1 MYFMNITH
9 LQIIQESSYHF
20 QNGGI
25 KTYWWLSARQ
35 WYLHWRHCT
44 GRLPGTNLRKLCFSA
59 DGTQIWIDYALSR
72 SIRRFAC
79 CPQICHDSCLVPSL
93 YPCQASPFAVSGCQS
108 RLSCYEKTRDHCS
121 SPRLPLSTNPVIKCR
136 YLVNHTGI
144 NLYIW
149 GSVLAQLSHVLCSV
163 IMCLLTSWW
172 TNIVRRLIKCSFPT

>member
-1 MYFMNITH
+1 MQPDTIGVYI
-9 LQIIQESSYHF
+9 LGLGP
-20 QNGGI
+20 QN
-25 KTYWWLSARQ
+25 L
-35 WYLHWRHCT
+35 CT
-44 GRLPGTNLRKLCFSA
+44 GRLPGTNLRKLRFSA